1 MLTGVMLGCGI
12 GTIVSALGLGF
23 VGARLPIVLGAH
35 SVYIGAMVAIAKE
48 SSLAAAST
56 AILLGGAVL
65 FVLSPLIGKLRALFP
80 PVVIGTLLAI
90 TGITLIRI
98 AISIAAASTRLMP
111 AGHSSSPSPSA
122 ASY

>member
-48 SSLAAAST
+48 SSIAAAST

-65 FVLSPLIGKLRALFP
+65 FVLSPLIGKLRALP
-80 PVVIGTLLAI
+80 PVVIGTLLVI